1 MSRCFDMN
9 RKMLREESIYLGY
22 IKAAAFLCRNTYL
35 DNSIS
40 DRRAARGSRAMK

>member
-22 IKAAAFLCRNTYL
+22 IKAAVFCAAKRTLTTPYL
-35 DNSIS
+35 TGEPPGEV
-40 DRRAARGSRAMK
+40 AR